1 MGGARP
7 VRSLDRGVLGQV
19 LSGPA
24 HEYPGAPSSLSFIK
38 KLAGP
43 SQCCSSSLLRQLYDC
58 PSLAE
63 AGVVQIG
70 PGYKGSKPDLLSLS
84 REESYVVSAQ
94 NPRKAQCFMDALSRN
109 TALPG
114 EWELHPQDRENLLH
128 LFPNME
134 VDLMATPYNAVLKTF
149 VSPFYHPQSFHVDA
163 WSLDWN
169 QWEDVY
175 LFPPPSQVHKVFT
188 ALRSFQGKMT
198 LILRAH
204 PLLMPPRDLPKPL
217 SVVGPL
223 LHPPR
228 QLVRGE
234 WIPDGRHSSSPWT
247 VHRY

>member
-1 MGGARP
+1 MG
-7 VRSLDRGVLGQV
+7 SWDKYFLGQHMNILELQAV
-19 LSGPA
+19 
-24 HEYPGAPSSLSFIK
+24 F
-38 KLAGP
+38 
-43 SQCCSSSLLRQLYDC
+43 
-58 PSLAE
+58 
-63 AGVVQIG
+63 
-70 PGYKGSKPDLLSLS
+70 LSLKSCLVPLNAAVRVFSDNSTTVQALLKQGSS
-84 REESYVVSAQ
+84 RSVPVTKVVSQIFFLCQERNLTLYPHKIPGKLNVLA
-94 NPRKAQCFMDALSRN
+94 DALSRN

-149 VSPFYHPQSFHVDA
+149 VSPFYHPQSSHVDA

-234 WIPDGRHSSSPWT
+234 WIPDGRHLSSPWT